1 MRNYIKLERFLEILG
16 SVNQRIIKK
25 IIVTPMS
32 TGSVEP
38 DTLMF
43 TIGTRKY
50 HLDISGIDPRHNID
64 FKNYVI
70 NFIDQWNIVD
80 TNIPITKFPKEDRF
94 DFEIIEQSR
103 LRTYE
108 FKIFHQS
115 TTVDKVWVQ
124 VDARNPE
131 EAKQII
137 NDGNG
142 DWIDS
147 KQIDTID
154 GEYIDEDEW
163 TYTIKDKNGTL

>member
-1 MRNYIKLERFLEILG
+1 MRKYIAFERFLEILG
-16 SVNQRIIKK
+16 SVNQRLIKK

-50 HLDISGIDPRHNID
+50 YLDISGMDSRHNID
-64 FKNYVI
+64 YKNYVI

-80 TNIPITKFPKEDRF
+80 TNIPITRFPKKDRF
-94 DFEIIEQSR
+94 NFQIIEQSR

-108 FKIFHQS
+108 FKVYHQS
-115 TTVDKVWVQ
+115 TILDKAWVR

-131 EAKQII
+131 EAKQTIM
-137 NDGNG
+137 DGDA

-147 KQIDTID
+147 KQIDTLD
-154 GEYIDEDEW
+154 GEYIDPDEW
-163 TYTIKDKNGTL
+163 TYEII